1 MAAGLREFPGA
12 GGFEKHSIART
23 PAQGQPGAD
32 TKKAKAPAPGLAGR
46 DYKAPVPSAGRRS
59 PPLCSL
65 QGILSGLQGHACLLF
80 PRPVWAGKG
89 PDAPADS
96 PPCRRI
102 PTKPPGVLSF
112 IAHAGLPRPKERG
125 LRPPPPKA
133 YGKHPGHWPGIGTGG
148 RRIPPDPA
156 EAGSLPKPGRWHPRG
171 SRWHNLPCQR
181 KNPH

>member
-96 PPCRRI
+96 PPL
-102 PTKPPGVLSF
+102 PPDSNKAARGPFVHSACWAPKAKGEGAQAASSEG
-112 IAHAGLPRPKERG
+112 IWETSRPLAWYRDW
-125 LRPPPPKA
+125 RPPDSSRSCRSRLP
-133 YGKHPGHWPGIGTGG
+133 T
-148 RRIPPDPA
+148 
-156 EAGSLPKPGRWHPRG
+156 EARALASEGE
-171 SRWHNLPCQR
+171 QMA
-181 KNPH
+181 